1 MATRQTRRHSHPLTQ
16 VMSADGTLIA
26 FEQMGYGE
34 PLIVVGG
41 ATCDAARM
49 RPIAEHLARDFAV
62 INYDRRGRGDSTD
75 TLPYAVER
83 EVEDIAALIARAGG
97 RASVYGHSSGA
108 GLALHA
114 AAQGLPIDRL
124 ILHEPPY
131 SPDREEDRR
140 GAREYG
146 ERLET
151 VLAEGRSGDAI
162 ELFFTTVGMPSE
174 MVAEMRQDP
183 GWASLEALA
192 PTLAYDSEVMRDI
205 ATGGAVPIDLAAG
218 VTASTL
224 VLVGGESPGWMIE
237 VGRELAGALP
247 NGVHRVLDGQ
257 EHVVPPELLAP
268 VVREFLAAR

>member
-1 MATRQTRRHSHPLTQ
+1 MATQQQHQACTVT
-16 VMSADGTLIA
+16 SADGTRIA
-26 FEQMGYGE
+26 FERLGE
-34 PLIVVGG
+34 GPPLIVIGG
-41 ATCDAARM
+41 ATCDRARM
-49 RPIAEHLARDFAV
+49 RDVSERFARDRAV
-62 INYDRRGRGDSTD
+62 LNYDRRGRGDSGD
-75 TLPYAVER
+75 TQPYAVER